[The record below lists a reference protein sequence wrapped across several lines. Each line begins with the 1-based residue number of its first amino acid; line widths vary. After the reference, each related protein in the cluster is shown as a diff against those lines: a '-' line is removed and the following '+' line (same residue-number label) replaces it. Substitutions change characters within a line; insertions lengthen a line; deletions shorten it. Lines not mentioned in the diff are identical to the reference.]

1 VLTVILIDMI
11 CERIRHR
18 LIGKESFA

>member
-1 VLTVILIDMI
+1 VLTVIMIDMV

-18 LIGKESFA
+18 LIGKEGFA